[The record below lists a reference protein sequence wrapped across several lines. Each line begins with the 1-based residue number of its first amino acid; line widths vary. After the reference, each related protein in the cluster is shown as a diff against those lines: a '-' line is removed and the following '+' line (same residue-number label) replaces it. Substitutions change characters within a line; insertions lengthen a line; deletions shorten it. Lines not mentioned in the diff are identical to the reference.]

1 MSDLYTKLDDGEI
14 SEAHLK
20 EHYAEAK
27 RLVKELLEGADT
39 ANAGHAV
46 IYTQA
51 RHWQIDRVLTMIV
64 AHFAVTLHLTG
75 NMRRARSHDRS
86 RRWQRDAAPA
96 RLRYPGH
103 CAGRASVTDRETGE
117 SRSWTMEEA
126 IRPAGLDARDRRIQ
140 QIDQN
145 NRCDGAIPELPAH
158 RIVPKF
164 DFPPR
169 RGGRKIGL
177 GYMHIPET
185 PLADAPTPARQ
196 LVESKRGGTHR

>member
-64 AHFAVTLHLTG
+64 AHFAVTLV
-75 NMRRARSHDRS
+75 R
-86 RRWQRDAAPA
+86 
-96 RLRYPGH
+96 
-103 CAGRASVTDRETGE
+103 
-117 SRSWTMEEA
+117 
-126 IRPAGLDARDRRIQ
+126 
-140 QIDQN
+140 
-145 NRCDGAIPELPAH
+145 
-158 RIVPKF
+158 
-164 DFPPR
+164 
-169 RGGRKIGL
+169 
-177 GYMHIPET
+177 
-185 PLADAPTPARQ
+185 
-196 LVESKRGGTHR
+196 